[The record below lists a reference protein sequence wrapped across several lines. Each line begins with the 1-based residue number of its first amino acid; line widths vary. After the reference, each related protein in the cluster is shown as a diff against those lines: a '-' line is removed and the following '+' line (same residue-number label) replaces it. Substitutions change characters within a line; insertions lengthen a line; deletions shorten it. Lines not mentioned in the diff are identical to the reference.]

1 MGKQSYLEYADTVSI
16 VNGDIIRIS
25 DELKPDIYELQFHEM
40 KGMYLTRVKP
50 FTFPSKMY
58 GNMDNTFAKIEKT
71 FSSRDNSTGVL
82 LSGVKGSGKTLLTK
96 YIATKYI
103 KKGVPVILIN
113 QYISPSLLTDLA
125 SNMKEAVFIFD
136 EFDKV
141 WYDNTED
148 GVGNDVQ
155 NGLLTLL
162 DGLYTSKKLFI
173 FTCNDEY
180 RVNPHMINRPS
191 RIYYTF
197 KYKILPQSIVEEIC
211 DDRLKKGKYKK
222 EIVNISNLY
231 GNFTY
236 DILTSLIDEVNLHDA
251 SPRELIKDMNISFDS
266 AYTHKDYTIEIYK
279 GDKLVN
285 TTERDKIFP
294 LDEVVGV
301 YSDELGR
308 GCHYLHPE
316 TVKKYDKNT
325 GTIEYKY
332 KGHKIV
338 FKEIKERVRNVE
350 LYL

>member
-1 MGKQSYLEYADTVSI
+1 
-16 VNGDIIRIS
+16 
-25 DELKPDIYELQFHEM
+25 
-40 KGMYLTRVKP
+40 MYLTRVKP

-58 GNMDNTFAKIEKT
+58 GNIDSTFAKIDKT

-173 FTCNDEY
+173 FTCNDEH

-197 KYKILPQSIVEEIC
+197 KYKVLPQSIIEEIC

-236 DILTSLIDEVNLHDA
+236 DILTSLIDILGPSGVI
-251 SPRELIKDMNISFDS
+251 SPVKRISLPSFSLYPFIIPGVRLYLFCCLGCSFLVSVEMPCFVSFVPCWDC
-266 AYTHKDYTIEIYK
+266 
-279 GDKLVN
+279 KLVS
-285 TTERDKIFP
+285 
-294 LDEVVGV
+294 VVCPCAV
-301 YSDELGR
+301 S
-308 GCHYLHPE
+308 C
-316 TVKKYDKNT
+316 VCS
-325 GTIEYKY
+325 
-332 KGHKIV
+332 V
-338 FKEIKERVRNVE
+338 S
-350 LYL
+350 